1 MASKNSNFV
10 RQELNLHEAINHA
23 LRSVVMREMG
33 ILHNVFYLIGNPGIG
48 KTFMIQDACKSMN
61 IGFIGYEPALERV
74 EKFGGIPDM
83 VWIDK
88 EDSPT
93 KETAIGYNNKSLQNK
108 ELHTIWSVPQIICE
122 IREVA
127 EKFKNVVVLF
137 DDWHLCTEDIQQ
149 IGFEL
154 FSYYQL
160 NGHKIPKNVTF
171 ILAGNE
177 SSAAGARVQLSAI
190 RNRSTVLYTKPDV
203 DYWIENFAIPKGL
216 HEAGV
221 SFFMQTENRALFSE
235 DENINEQFGSPR
247 SWTSLFNN
255 IAIMEN
261 LKDCIDS
268 KNEVESKHLLAI
280 AQGEVSK
287 DAASKFVSYY
297 KIYRHID
304 VNKIFR
310 EGEANIPG
318 DQIER
323 FAFGTAVTSAF
334 YEKFIKAKK
343 KEDKEF
349 IAKTFCKIMKKLNE
363 DYKELSV
370 RCIRNLIFKPKVENF
385 PSGKEV
391 FQDLV
396 KNKAMSEKLIQDLS
410 QTINVLGT
418 FK

>member
-1 MASKNSNFV
+1 MAPKNNNFV
-10 RQELNLHEAINHA
+10 RQELNLHEAIQHA
-23 LRSVVMREMG
+23 LRSVAMRELG

-48 KTFMIQDACKSMN
+48 KTFMIQDACKNMKL
-61 IGFIGYEPALERV
+61 GFIGYEPALERV

-88 EDSPT
+88 SDKPNKLAT
-93 KETAIGYNNKSLQNK
+93 LGHNNKELMNK

-122 IREVA
+122 IREMA
-127 EKFKNVVVLF
+127 EAFINVVVLF

-171 ILAGNE
+171 VLAGNE

-235 DENINEQFGSPR
+235 EENINEQFGSPR
-247 SWTSLFNN
+247 SWTSLFNH
-255 IAIMEN
+255 ISIMEQI
-261 LKDCIDS
+261 KEFTDT
-268 KNEVESKHLLAI
+268 KNEVDSKHLLAI

-297 KIYRHID
+297 KIYRHINVD
-304 VNKIFR
+304 KIFR
-310 EGEANIPG
+310 DGEAIIPS

-323 FAFGTAVTSAF
+323 FAFGTAVTSGF

-343 KEDKEF
+343 KEDKEH

-370 RCIRNLIFKPKVENF
+370 RCIRNLIFKPQIEDF
-385 PSGKEV
+385 PSGKAV

-396 KNKAMSEKLIQDLS
+396 KNRAMSEKLIQDLT